1 MSVVLTRSYK
11 KLIIVLS
18 VYLSVTFE
26 VKMNFCEYV
35 AIKTNKIKYKQF
47 ELDFI
52 SDAIARNS
60 DRISATYDKIL
71 LENGLSAD
79 KVRAVSGIVPVV
91 QEKVEPDAFSN
102 ELFKRLAVVT
112 HPDKNVESNDFVPI
126 YAAYAKNDAYTLIEY
141 AIKHNVMPNSSCDDA
156 MFVML
161 EKKLCDIN
169 KEITQFKNTV
179 QYKLLMYE
187 SIDSDIVMIKKI
199 IQMTE
204 ENEILRERN
213 NVLRE
218 VVNK

>member
-1 MSVVLTRSYK
+1 M
-11 KLIIVLS
+11 
-18 VYLSVTFE
+18 YLSVTFE

-79 KVRAVSGIVPVV
+79 KVRAVSGTVP

-112 HPDKNVESNDFVPI
+112 HPDKNVESDDFVPI

-141 AIKHNVMPNSSCDDA
+141 AIKHNVMPNSSCDEA
-156 MFVML
+156 TFVML
-161 EKKLCDIN
+161 EKKLCSIN
-169 KEITQFKNTV
+169 KEITQFKNSV

-187 SIDSDIVMIKKI
+187 SIDSDIAMIKKI
-199 IQMTE
+199 VQMTE

-218 VVNK
+218 AVILKKK